1 MNAASR
7 RRRGAFTARLTHA
20 PIYRYSED
28 ERMTPPVPDDA
39 PAPADTPFM
48 NANVTQPLPA
58 NWLRTMTS
66 TLQSPPV
73 RTVPCNAVTQRIDF
87 VLADQIAIARAAR

>member
-1 MNAASR
+1 
-7 RRRGAFTARLTHA
+7 
-20 PIYRYSED
+20 
-28 ERMTPPVPDDA
+28 
-39 PAPADTPFM
+39 M